1 MKNTI
6 TSLAG
11 ILMLSQAQGAILLDG
26 SRDAE
31 YGGALATQSVQT
43 QFGDNASELNAG
55 YASISDGN
63 LNLLLT
69 GNLENNFN
77 KLNIFIDSVSGGQ
90 NIIGGT
96 NPSNDG
102 WASNYNNFTFD
113 SGFTADYML
122 IARNGNGGGDRFD
135 LDLGTIGTPTSVSY
149 GDIFGGSLTG
159 TALDLGSTG
168 LGVGFDNSNAAGV
181 GGGTAAANATAAN
194 AVTTGLELIIP
205 LALIGNPS
213 GDIRVSAMIN
223 GSDHNYLSNQFLGGL
238 ASPQGNLGGDGAGIF
253 TGNLSGID
261 LNNFVGDQF
270 FTVSSS
276 GVPEPSAALLAGLGL
291 LSLIRRKR

>member
-1 MKNTI
+1 MKNTV

-11 ILMLSQAQGAILLDG
+11 LLLLSQAQGAIILDG

-31 YGGALATQSVQT
+31 YGGAQATQSVQT
-43 QFGDNASELNAG
+43 NFGDNFSELNAG

-90 NIIGGT
+90 NVIGGT

-102 WASNYNNFTFD
+102 WAATHGGFTFD
-113 SGFTADYML
+113 NGFSADYMF

-135 LDLGTIGTPTSVSY
+135 LDLGTIGTLTSVSY

-159 TALDLGSTG
+159 TALDLGATG
-168 LGVGFDNSNAAGV
+168 LGVGFDNSNVAGI

-194 AVTTGLELIIP
+194 AVTTGLELVIP
-205 LALIGNPS
+205 LSLIGNPT
-213 GDIRVSAMIN
+213 GDIRVSAMVN
-223 GSDHNYLSNQFLGGL
+223 GSNHNFLSNQILGGL
-238 ASPQGNLGGDGAGIF
+238 ASPQDNLGGDGMGTF
-253 TGNLSGID
+253 TGTVSDIN
-261 LNNFVGDQF
+261 LNNFSGDQF
-270 FTVSSS
+270 FTVSNS
-276 GVPEPSAALLAGLGL
+276 GVPEPSAALLAGLGIL
-291 LSLIRRKR
+291 CLIRRKR